1 MSHICLSSIIS
12 VRYVIYSLEN
22 TTSTNNLH
30 CLKGDNNRALSVS
43 EKAVLAEPIAWQTRH
58 QLASLQLQRHDPA
71 SALAL
76 LRSSASS
83 EDIQILR
90 ETLPLIAVVEAQI
103 DPAAAQKVASKA
115 AMLTPWDRT
124 VWRALAYTRSCVAA

>member
-1 MSHICLSSIIS
+1 M
-12 VRYVIYSLEN
+12 
-22 TTSTNNLH
+22 TNDLH
-30 CLKGDNNRALSVS
+30 CLEGDIKRALSVS

-58 QLASLQLQRHDPA
+58 QLALLQLQRHDPA

-83 EDIQILR
+83 EDVQTLR

-103 DPAAAQKVASKA
+103 DPAAAQKVASKG

-124 VWRALAYTRSCVAA
+124 AWRALAYARSCAAT